1 MHPNVG
7 CPSEDVNVGTRHSLF
22 LKAQRLDDRLEVAPK
37 YGRKWVLRS
46 GTTLT
51 HFGGMRLDRR
61 NADRDVTE
69 AAYNDIGFR
78 AADTPEA
85 QQALRKLT
93 AIYGDAHDHD
103 ADVLVALGGDGF
115 MLETLHSTMERSVPI
130 YGMNLGTV
138 GFLLNE
144 YEQEGLKER
153 LEAAVP
159 VALHPLR
166 MRAAIRGG
174 SIQDGL
180 AINEVSL
187 FRETRQ
193 AARIKI
199 AIDGVVRMSELVCDG
214 VLVATPAGSTAYNLS
229 AHGPIL
235 PTGANLVALT
245 PINAFRPRRWRGA
258 LLPCS
263 SHFRFDVVD
272 PDKRPV
278 SAVADYTEIR
288 DVVSVEVWED
298 QTNSL
303 TLLFDPEHGLEE
315 RILHEQ
321 FVP

>member
-1 MHPNVG
+1 LT
-7 CPSEDVNVGTRHSLF
+7 DT
-22 LKAQRLDDRLEVAPK
+22 KA
-37 YGRKWVLRS
+37 
-46 GTTLT
+46 
-51 HFGGMRLDRR
+51 
-61 NADRDVTE
+61 DVTKSCFSSV
-69 AAYNDIGFR
+69 GFR
-78 AADTPEA
+78 AADTQEA
-85 QQALRKLT
+85 QEALGELT
-93 AIYGDAHDHD
+93 SLYGDAPDAE

-115 MLETLHSTMERSVPI
+115 MLESLHNIMDRPVPI

-144 YEQEGLKER
+144 YRSDRLKDR
-153 LEAAVP
+153 LEDAVS

-166 MRAAIRGG
+166 MRAEMRDGTVEH
-174 SIQDGL
+174 GL

-193 AARIKI
+193 AAQIKI
-199 AIDGVVRMSELVCDG
+199 AIDGVARMPELVCDG

-235 PTGANLVALT
+235 PTGSNLLALT

-263 SHFRFDVVD
+263 SHFRFDVMD

-288 DVVSVEVWED
+288 EVISVEVWED
-298 QTNSL
+298 RSNSL
-303 TLLFDPEHGLEE
+303 RLLFDPEHDLEE
-315 RILHEQ
+315 RILNEQ

>member
-1 MHPNVG
+1 MTDATIDKDEIDIPL
-7 CPSEDVNVGTRHSLF
+7 S
-22 LKAQRLDDRLEVAPK
+22 K
-37 YGRKWVLRS
+37 
-46 GTTLT
+46 
-51 HFGGMRLDRR
+51 
-61 NADRDVTE
+61 
-69 AAYNDIGFR
+69 IGFR

-85 QQALRKLT
+85 QEARLDLKAL
-93 AIYGDAHDHD
+93 YGDAPDD
-103 ADVLVALGGDGF
+103 EADVLVALGGDGF
-115 MLETLHSTMERSVPI
+115 MLETLHSIMERPVPV

-144 YEQEGLKER
+144 YRSDQLRER
-153 LEAAVP
+153 LDDAAA

-166 MRAAIRGG
+166 MRAEMRDGT
-174 SIQDGL
+174 IQDGL

-193 AARIKI
+193 AAQIKI
-199 AIDGVVRMSELVCDG
+199 AIDGVTRMAELVCDG
-214 VLVATPAGSTAYNLS
+214 VLVATSAGSTAYNLS

-258 LLPCS
+258 LLPS
-263 SHFRFDVVD
+263 NSHFRFDVMD
-272 PDKRPV
+272 PEKRPV

-298 QTNSL
+298 RTNSL
-303 TLLFDPEHGLEE
+303 TLLFDPEHDLEE
-315 RILHEQ
+315 RILNEQ